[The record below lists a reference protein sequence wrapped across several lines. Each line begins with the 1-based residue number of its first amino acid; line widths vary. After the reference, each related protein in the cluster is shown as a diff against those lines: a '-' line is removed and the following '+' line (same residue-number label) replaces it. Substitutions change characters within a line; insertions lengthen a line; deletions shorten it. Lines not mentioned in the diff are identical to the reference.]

1 MPFRYLT
8 NYVVPPNCVH
18 AIKQLT
24 KVVNGYK
31 ITCVICGL
39 ETKPLDTP

>member
-1 MPFRYLT
+1 MPFRYFT

-24 KVVNGYK
+24 KVEDGYK
-31 ITCVICGL
+31 INCVICGL
-39 ETKPLDTP
+39 ETKPLDMP

>member
-1 MPFRYLT
+1 MPFLSYR
-8 NYVVPPNCVH
+8 NSVIPPNCVH

-24 KVVNGYK
+24 KIDDGYK